1 MLLLLNSCCCT
12 HCCVSQLLTV
22 YAARSLCEML
32 VCAALMLVIS
42 VLVIVGF
49 DIIKGPQLHVS
60 LIAHSK
66 GHVALLVT

>member
-1 MLLLLNSCCCT
+1 
-12 HCCVSQLLTV
+12 
-22 YAARSLCEML
+22 
-32 VCAALMLVIS
+32 MLVIS
-42 VLVIVGF
+42 VLVIVRF